1 LIPSDVLAEMATLGL
16 SREQA
21 ERVASMLARVEKAT
35 EARSNDAIEARRA
48 NERLRS
54 ARYRSNGGGEIPA
67 DLREAVFQRDG
78 FACVYCGC
86 EDYLQCDHVVP
97 VSKGGETSLD
107 NLATAC
113 RVCNAKKKD
122 RDRKAFERSLS
133 KEVRGQSEVPRTEN
147 PPSPPPP
154 KNTNQTPST
163 PSPETTKRAKRR
175 TAMVQDTQPSKDDVR
190 AAVADGL
197 SMDEIRSEWRAFRDF
212 HIAKGN
218 VMADW
223 PAAWRTWLR
232 NRKRFGKPQAAGPRP
247 GRPSIQ
253 DRFAN
258 LIQDEPEDHEPACYE
273 GHTIDGSL
281 STDGDD
287 PRGRYALAGS
297 AEPFGADT
305 GWPLASPGYAARNG

>member
-1 LIPSDVLAEMATLGL
+1 MAGEKRAVIPSDVLAEMATLGL

-48 NERLRS
+48 N
-54 ARYRSNGGGEIPA
+54 
-67 DLREAVFQRDG
+67 DRE
-78 FACVYCGC
+78 
-86 EDYLQCDHVVP
+86 
-97 VSKGGETSLD
+97 
-107 NLATAC
+107 
-113 RVCNAKKKD
+113 
-122 RDRKAFERSLS
+122 RKARQRHVQSR
-133 KEVRGQSEVPRTEN
+133 EVTGQNGTVGTEN

-175 TAMVQDTQPSKDDVR
+175 TAMVQDTQPTKADVQ
-190 AAVADGL
+190 AAIEDGL
-197 SMDEIRSEWRAFRDF
+197 SMDDVRSEWRAFRDF
-212 HIAKGN
+212 HISKGN

-287 PRGRYALAGS
+287 PRGQYALAGS
-297 AEPFGADT
+297 HEPFGADT